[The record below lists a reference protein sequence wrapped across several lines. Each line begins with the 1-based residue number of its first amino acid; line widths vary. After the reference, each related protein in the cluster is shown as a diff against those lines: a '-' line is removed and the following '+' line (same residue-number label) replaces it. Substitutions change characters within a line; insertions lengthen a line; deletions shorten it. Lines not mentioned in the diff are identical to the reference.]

1 MVPVGS
7 GTEAGRVY
15 LTNGKHDDES
25 NSSDFLTDFLQQSN
39 QGKDKSRLLSFTQHF
54 SLCQEFFI
62 CHKNIIHMLHR
73 LWIIFSKPSAMYP
86 AAPKL
91 SVIWA
96 GQQMA
101 NTPSALPLECPRVW
115 EEDPLWH
122 LSTKEENQMLL
133 AVVHR
138 EPTVALLKHW
148 KSLEPSLRVNAMRNS
163 CWWSSYQFGWL

>member
-1 MVPVGS
+1 MGS

-73 LWIIFSKPSAMYP
+73 LWTIFSKPSAMYP

-115 EEDPLWH
+115 RRGPHAALVHKGEKPNAAGNGAPWTDRSFAEILEKLGAVTQSECSEKLLLMVI
-122 LSTKEENQMLL
+122 LSI
-133 AVVHR
+133 
-138 EPTVALLKHW
+138 
-148 KSLEPSLRVNAMRNS
+148 
-163 CWWSSYQFGWL
+163 WLV